1 MDLLVNVVVE
11 AMVLALGLGIM
22 MLQLKN
28 ITKKLDE
35 VIKSEHECRE
45 SLPFKFALKDSVSEL
60 WARADRIDAELKYLQ
75 GRTNGKS

>member
-45 SLPFKFALKDSVSEL
+45 NLPFKFALKDSVNEL
-60 WARADRIDAELKYLQ
+60 WVRADRIDAELKYLQ
-75 GRTNGKS
+75 GRTNGKP

>member
-45 SLPFKFALKDSVSEL
+45 SLPFKFALKDSVNEL

-75 GRTNGKS
+75 GRTNGKP